1 MLFYFCQHFIKDS
14 TMNFT
19 LLKEK
24 VRAFQAEAELYGLCK
39 NIMAKNK
46 KQKKQIKS
54 IKEWMNER
62 NGVLQ
67 NGKSQI
73 FLIEMRAA

>member
-39 NIMAKNK
+39 NIMAANK
-46 KQKKQIKS
+46 KQKNK
-54 IKEWMNER
+54 
-62 NGVLQ
+62 
-67 NGKSQI
+67 
-73 FLIEMRAA
+73 